1 MKTAD
6 FLFPRDLE
14 VTSTEFKKIMFVG
27 SCLSEAY
34 VLQFRETFPS
44 VICDFVLFNNAAD
57 LPVRTPEE
65 IAEYDLQYIQIPL
78 RSVLTDAVIRIAD
91 YDKPES
97 TIDWVDLGKQ
107 NISLMLKAAMRYNPN
122 GNLLTFVSN
131 FVVPQ
136 GRIAPSLRDQDS
148 DQDLTKVIRELNSY
162 LAQELQKYPSA
173 FLADVDMIANSLGK
187 RFFLDDAIGFYTH
200 GAVFYTD
207 WAAQE
212 RFPHWTNPSPGRI
225 EEIQDLGVT
234 YENKNEEFFDAVF
247 RQVEALYRT
256 VMQIDMV
263 KVVIFDLDNT
273 MWRGQLIEH
282 YQNGA
287 TWPHSDGWPLGI
299 WEAIHHLRRRGIV
312 VSIASKNDRV
322 LIEEKWNDAV
332 QPSFVKYS
340 DFVEPRINWLSK
352 ADNIRE
358 ILTDLCLTP
367 KGAVF
372 VDDNPVE
379 RESVRVSLPG
389 IRVIGSDPFVVR
401 RILLWS
407 PETQIAARSN
417 ETVRREEMLRK
428 QVDREREKSTMSR
441 TDFLKSLQSKVEV
454 FEVTS
459 SAHGSFSRIFEL
471 VNKTNQFNTNGN
483 RWSLED
489 YRAHFGGGGHVFG
502 FSVADRFSDYGIVG
516 VAFVLGADVLQ
527 FVMSCRVLGME
538 IETAVLSR
546 LVEAIRIEQ
555 PAVKVSGSIVNL
567 EANTPCRDFYVRA
580 GFRQATSN
588 NYELDGSKT
597 CVSEAHV
604 EITFSPNGM

>member
-34 VLQFRETFPS
+34 VLQFRKTFPS

-57 LPVRTPEE
+57 LPVRTSEE
-65 IAEYDLQYIQIPL
+65 IAGYDLQYIQIPL
-78 RSVLTDAVIRIAD
+78 RSVLTDAVVRIAD
-91 YDKPES
+91 CDKSES
-97 TIDWVDLGKQ
+97 TISWIDLGKQ
-107 NISLMLKAAMRYNPN
+107 NISLMLKAAMRYNSE

-136 GRIAPSLRDQDS
+136 GRIAPSLDDQDS

-162 LAQELQKYPSA
+162 LAKELKKYSSA

-212 RFPHWTNPSPGRI
+212 RFPHWTSPSPGRI
-225 EEIQDLGVT
+225 EEIQDLSLT
-234 YENKNEEFFDAVF
+234 YENKNTEFFDAVF
-247 RQVEALYRT
+247 RQIEALYRT
-256 VMQIDMV
+256 VMQTDMV

-312 VSIASKNDRV
+312 VSIASKNDQV
-322 LIEEKWNDAV
+322 LIEEKWSDAV
-332 QPSFVKYS
+332 QPSFVKYN
-340 DFVEPRINWLSK
+340 DFVEPRINWMSK
-352 ADNIRE
+352 PDNIRA

-367 KGAVF
+367 KSAVF

-428 QVDREREKSTMSR
+428 QVVREREKSSMSR

-454 FEVTS
+454 FEVAS

-489 YRAHFGGGGHVFG
+489 YRAHFDRGGHVYG
-502 FSVADRFSDYGIVG
+502 FSVVDRFSDYGIVG
-516 VAFVLGADVLQ
+516 VAFVLGAHVLQ

-546 LVEAIRIEQ
+546 LVEAIRVEQ
-555 PAVKVSGSIVNL
+555 PAVKVSGSIVDM

-588 NYELDGSKT
+588 NYELDGAKT
-597 CVSEAHV
+597 CMSEAHV
-604 EITFSPNGM
+604 EMTFSPGGM